1 MLLRLQRPLKSNDLG
16 RLHGRPNPDI
26 EPTFEILQCG
36 PWKQSFAALPNS
48 WTVRTHNLLDEL
60 AKDSEKFSISGIALR
75 GSTILGIID
84 KSTERSLQT
93 EPHHLLELIMK
104 RFIFLA
110 LVMTASPGGPAL
122 AQCNNDWIFTGDGA
136 SELCN
141 RLQQYNGSGEI
152 PIFRRRPEC
161 PKDGPDSKCN
171 PTSITVPG
179 DNSAAVVTISPE
191 FVTVRRLPENGV
203 PEELEMIADG
213 IGDDNLADIGGW
225 SGPQDMDA
233 YGDVGPVV
241 PESLA
246 TSVYSNYRER
256 LSNGW
261 SMFILLQD

>member
-1 MLLRLQRPLKSNDLG
+1 MLRRGPSNL
-16 RLHGRPNPDI
+16 P
-26 EPTFEILQCG
+26 
-36 PWKQSFAALPNS
+36 FAALPNS
-48 WTVRTHNLLDEL
+48 WIVRAHSLLDEF
-60 AKDSEKFSISGIALR
+60 AQDSEKFAISGAALR
-75 GSTILGIID
+75 GSKIFGIID

-93 EPHHLLELIMK
+93 EPHNLLELIMK
-104 RFIFLA
+104 RFILLA

-191 FVTVRRLPENGV
+191 FVTVRRLPDNGV

-213 IGDDNLADIGGW
+213 IGDDKLADIGGW
-225 SGPQDMDA
+225 SGPQDLDA
-233 YGDVGPVV
+233 YSDVGPVV
-241 PESLA
+241 PENLA
-246 TSVYSNYRER
+246 NSVYSNYREK